1 MRIELPNPPLFARI
15 FSEVTGIHLHET
27 VSGIVTDS
35 RECRPGDLYIALR
48 GSRVDGHQFIET
60 AEIAG
65 CSAALV
71 TRADKNVG
79 KMQQIEVPDPL
90 IAIGRVAHHWRKQ
103 FTFPILGI
111 TGSNG
116 KTSTKELLKHVLQRR
131 YNIHATEGNYNTSI
145 GLPLSLLQIHEGHS
159 FAILEMGANQPGD
172 IAYLCKITEPTQ
184 GLITNIAPA
193 HLEGFGTIEAVAR
206 EKSELF
212 RTLEKGLAYVNMADE
227 RIKSLPRPGRE
238 VTYGLTPDC
247 DFSADLHHDRDG
259 TIALTIEAQEIAT
272 NSRNLSFAKNVIAA
286 AAVAITNGITW
297 ETFQEQIISF
307 VPPAGRCRI
316 KDIKQVTVI
325 DDTYNANLES
335 TLAAIDYL
343 NAFSG
348 NGRRILVFGDMYE
361 LGRGSAELHRQVG
374 IKCNEVGL
382 DAVYTVGEDTV
393 YTADVLNNVASHK
406 HFENKSDL
414 ARALRSDLRAGDKIL
429 FKGSRGMAMETIIEE
444 VFRK

>member
-1 MRIELPNPPLFARI
+1 VRIDLPNPSLFAQI
-15 FSEVTGIHLHET
+15 FSDVTGIDFHEAVT
-27 VSGIVTDS
+27 GIVTDS

-48 GSRVDGHQFIET
+48 GNRVDGHQFLET

-71 TRADKNVG
+71 ANADGNIR
-79 KMQQIEVPDPL
+79 KMQQIEVRDPL
-90 IAIGRVAHHWRKQ
+90 LTIGRIAHHWRKQ

-111 TGSNG
+111 TGTNG
-116 KTSTKELLKHVLQRR
+116 KTSTKELLKHVLQRQ
-131 YNIHATEGNYNTSI
+131 YNVHATEGNYNTSI
-145 GLPLSLLQIHEGHS
+145 GLPLSLLRMDAKHS

-212 RTLEKGLAYVNMADE
+212 QALKDGLAYVNMADE
-227 RIKSLPRPGRE
+227 RVKSLPRVGRE

-247 DFSADLHHDRDG
+247 DFPADLHHDRDG
-259 TIALTIEAQEIAT
+259 TISLTIEAEEIAT

-297 ETFQEQIISF
+297 ETFQEQILSF
-307 VPPAGRCRI
+307 VPPAGRCQI

-361 LGRGSAELHRQVG
+361 LGKGSAELHRQVG
-374 IKCNEVGL
+374 NKCNQVGL
-382 DAVYTVGEDTV
+382 DAVYTVGKDTV
-393 YTADVLNNVASHK
+393 YTDDVLNNVAFHE

-414 ARALRSDLRAGDKIL
+414 AQALKADLQAGDKIL